1 MERRSSVAR
10 KLSSV
15 LSESE
20 RGSSARFT
28 SSLDSSDIDMS
39 GAGEGDTSS
48 REVSG
53 YVLERDLLETA
64 VVINSPNVTMDTPG
78 PANVS
83 GPVMG
88 LSSETTTSSS
98 TAGTVVGEEDMDLT
112 RPTGAASTNN
122 STEKSLNNS
131 NQENAPEE
139 LVDSDNINEGN
150 LSISVTNNPRT
161 PLSSLTYT
169 DSSGQVVKFNPRTD
183 TGVSVAGLREARI
196 LVNNVGMEG
205 ANSGVSNTPYKL
217 SDCYIDLSPG
227 RSMSLDQLFSLGLR
241 AGIAS
246 PAGSPTPKKR
256 KYVSEAGTY
265 RTPPKKKKRATA
277 LPDFRQKGVRASL
290 DMIPPS
296 NLVVGRVEV
305 ASETTTR
312 TENLSTEAEL
322 SNKSDSADE
331 VEVCADEVADDIVPR
346 LDPSGNKSK
355 SIEVNKKKSIMPSF
369 VRLEKSPVKKVS
381 VVGKK
386 IHYTSID
393 DIPCVGNKTNGGNGE
408 NSNPCVDNESN
419 GGKGEDTDYLEKA
432 VSKEVVPE
440 RTSRRTTKVVD
451 YAALLNDSV
460 ENVSKKKRSKIAG
473 KDSDLKDT
481 VKTDDYKGVSEE
493 ASCLEPAGKGGG
505 EQVGEIS
512 SKEINDQGSSRRGS
526 EKKNSCVVAK
536 QVVGP
541 DEHVNDPV
549 INDED
554 DEDPLNPKNP
564 QEHVESSLVPPPSL
578 EVASTSRGSSLGQH
592 AGSSTTSSSLSEVDA
607 VIPEGRGGR
616 SRRGQAVSYKE
627 PPLGKKLRQGDAGS
641 TSVYKDFKPEP
652 KSKKKKK

>member
-1 MERRSSVAR
+1 
-10 KLSSV
+10 
-15 LSESE
+15 
-20 RGSSARFT
+20 
-28 SSLDSSDIDMS
+28 
-39 GAGEGDTSS
+39 
-48 REVSG
+48 
-53 YVLERDLLETA
+53 
-64 VVINSPNVTMDTPG
+64 
-78 PANVS
+78 
-83 GPVMG
+83 
-88 LSSETTTSSS
+88 
-98 TAGTVVGEEDMDLT
+98 MDLT
-112 RPTGAASTNN
+112 RPADNSSTNG
-122 STEKSLNNS
+122 LNNS
-131 NQENAPEE
+131 DQENAPVK
-139 LVDSDNINEGN
+139 LVRTDNINESI
-150 LSISVTNNPRT
+150 LSISVTNIPRT

-169 DSSGQVVKFNPRTD
+169 DPSGEVVKFNPRTD
-183 TGVSVAGLREARI
+183 TGVTVAGLREARI
-196 LVNNVGMEG
+196 LLDNVGMG
-205 ANSGVSNTPYKL
+205 TTSGVSTTPYKL

-322 SNKSDSADE
+322 SNKSDSADM
-331 VEVCADEVADDIVPR
+331 VEVCADEVVDDIVPR
-346 LDPSGNKSK
+346 LDPSGKKSK

-386 IHYTSID
+386 IHYLSID

-408 NSNPCVDNESN
+408 NFNPCVDNESN
-419 GGKGEDTDYLEKA
+419 GGKGEDSDNLEKA

-460 ENVSKKKRSKIAG
+460 ENYSKKKRSKLAG
-473 KDSDLKDT
+473 KESDIKDT
-481 VKTDDYKGVSEE
+481 VNTDDFNGVSEA

-505 EQVGEIS
+505 EQDGEIS
-512 SKEINDQGSSRRGS
+512 SKEIYDRGSSRSGT
-526 EKKNSCVVAK
+526 EKKNSCVGA
-536 QVVGP
+536 QQVGP
-541 DEHVNDPV
+541 EKRITDPV

-554 DEDPLNPKNP
+554 DEDPINPKNP
-564 QEHVESSLVPPPSL
+564 QDVESSLVPPPSL

-592 AGSSTTSSSLSEVDA
+592 AESSTTSSSLSVVDT
-607 VIPEGRGGR
+607 VIPEGRGVR

-652 KSKKKKK
+652 KTKKKKK

>member
-83 GPVMG
+83 GPVTG

-112 RPTGAASTNN
+112 RPAGAASTNN

-196 LVNNVGMEG
+196 LLNNVGMQG

-241 AGIAS
+241 AGISS
-246 PAGSPTPKKR
+246 PNSSPRPTKR
-256 KYVSEAGTY
+256 KY
-265 RTPPKKKKRATA
+265 
-277 LPDFRQKGVRASL
+277 
-290 DMIPPS
+290 
-296 NLVVGRVEV
+296 
-305 ASETTTR
+305 ASETQAFSKT
-312 TENLSTEAEL
+312 
-322 SNKSDSADE
+322 
-331 VEVCADEVADDIVPR
+331 P
-346 LDPSGNKSK
+346 PS
-355 SIEVNKKKSIMPSF
+355 KKS
-369 VRLEKSPVKKVS
+369 RLSDVS
-381 VVGKK
+381 
-386 IHYTSID
+386 
-393 DIPCVGNKTNGGNGE
+393 N
-408 NSNPCVDNESN
+408 
-419 GGKGEDTDYLEKA
+419 
-432 VSKEVVPE
+432 
-440 RTSRRTTKVVD
+440 
-451 YAALLNDSV
+451 
-460 ENVSKKKRSKIAG
+460 
-473 KDSDLKDT
+473 
-481 VKTDDYKGVSEE
+481 
-493 ASCLEPAGKGGG
+493 
-505 EQVGEIS
+505 
-512 SKEINDQGSSRRGS
+512 
-526 EKKNSCVVAK
+526 
-536 QVVGP
+536 
-541 DEHVNDPV
+541 
-549 INDED
+549 
-554 DEDPLNPKNP
+554 
-564 QEHVESSLVPPPSL
+564 
-578 EVASTSRGSSLGQH
+578 
-592 AGSSTTSSSLSEVDA
+592 
-607 VIPEGRGGR
+607 
-616 SRRGQAVSYKE
+616 
-627 PPLGKKLRQGDAGS
+627 LRN
-641 TSVYKDFKPEP
+641 
-652 KSKKKKK
+652 